1 MKKLGVKQ
9 SSTTVLW
16 CDNLGAKYLSA
27 NPMFHA
33 RMKYVEVDY
42 HFVYERVAKGLLDIF
57 ISTHDQV
64 AYNFTKALATW
75 QLEIFRCKLNLIKL

>member
-1 MKKLGVKQ
+1 VKQ

-27 NPMFHA
+27 KPMFHA
-33 RMKYVEVDY
+33 RMKHVEVDY
-42 HFVYERVAKGLLDIF
+42 HFVYERVAKGLLDIRF

-64 AYNFTKALATW
+64 AYNFTKALVT
-75 QLEIFRCKLNLIKL
+75 